1 VDRPL
6 VSVLTPV
13 YQGERF
19 VAATVESVLAQT
31 YERVEHVVVDDC
43 STDGT
48 PEILAD
54 FAQRHPER
62 VRVLRHESR
71 AGPCRR
77 RNEGLG
83 IARGELIAWLDHDDL
98 WLPEKLERQVEALE
112 ADPGAA
118 LAFTQYEEFD
128 HETGDMTYRS
138 AIPAGGDFLR
148 RLFVQGC
155 FVASSTAV
163 FRRATMMQRACRFRE
178 TDFSFGD
185 DYFLWLTLLVDARA
199 VLVDEVLV
207 RLRRH
212 TDNESAR
219 LGQTNSELRAL
230 RLLEEF
236 LEEVPEAQPRLDDVR
251 SRGLARHWA
260 AAAEWE
266 LTRGSRRRAA
276 AYALRAAS
284 LDPHG
289 AAVFARDHAARA
301 PGSMLRRVRRG
312 RIPGG
317 DARAAA

>member
-1 VDRPL
+1 M
-6 VSVLTPV
+6 SVLTPV

-31 YERVEHVVVDDC
+31 YERVEHIVVDDG
-43 STDGT
+43 STDAT
-48 PEILAD
+48 SEILAD
-54 FAQRHPER
+54 YAQRHPER

-77 RNEGLG
+77 RNEGLAL
-83 IARGELIAWLDHDDL
+83 ARGELIAWLDHDDL
-98 WLPEKLERQVEALE
+98 WLPEKLERQVEALQ
-112 ADPGAA
+112 ADPRAGV
-118 LAFTQYEEFD
+118 AFTQYEEFD
-128 HETGDMTYRS
+128 HETGETGYRS
-138 AIPAGGDFLR
+138 AIPPGGDFLR
-148 RLFVQGC
+148 RLFVSGC

-163 FRRATMMQRACRFRE
+163 FRRATMLKRARRFRE
-178 TDFSFGD
+178 SDFSFGD
-185 DYFLWLTLLVDARA
+185 VYFLWLTLLVDARA

-219 LGQTNSELRAL
+219 LGRSNSELRAL

-236 LEEVPEAQPRLDDVR
+236 LDEVPEAQALLGEMQR
-251 SRGLARHWA
+251 RGLARHWA

-276 AYALRAAS
+276 VFALRAAS

-289 AAVFARDHAARA
+289 AAVFARSRAASA
-301 PGSMLRRVRRG
+301 PASVVRRVRRG
-312 RIPGG
+312 RMPGG